1 MFAFISM
8 AYRLE
13 MFDLCLFKSIA
24 LKFSFVYFRC
34 EPGLIPNP
42 DTITG
47 CKPECVVDPDCAS
60 RDYICENQK

>member
-1 MFAFISM
+1 MKKYQLYWYLLISK
-8 AYRLE
+8 Y
-13 MFDLCLFKSIA
+13 FWLCF
-24 LKFSFVYFRC
+24 FRC

-47 CKPECVVDPDCAS
+47 CKPECVVDPDCGD